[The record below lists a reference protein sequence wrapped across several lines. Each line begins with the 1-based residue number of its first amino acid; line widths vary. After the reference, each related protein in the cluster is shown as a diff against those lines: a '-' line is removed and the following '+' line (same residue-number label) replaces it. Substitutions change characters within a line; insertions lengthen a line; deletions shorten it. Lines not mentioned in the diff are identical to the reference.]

1 MEIAHKLR
9 TNSQSAKEQTD
20 ASVKAARARISGR
33 AGNLLKAVY

>member
-20 ASVKAARARISGR
+20 ASVKAARISGR